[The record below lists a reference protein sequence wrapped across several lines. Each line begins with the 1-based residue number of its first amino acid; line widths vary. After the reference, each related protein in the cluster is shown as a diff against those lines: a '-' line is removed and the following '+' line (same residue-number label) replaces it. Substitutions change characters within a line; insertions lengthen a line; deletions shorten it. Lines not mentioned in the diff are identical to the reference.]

1 MDQQTFEKK
10 LAARE
15 AAMASELSFVRSR
28 AQSDRE
34 ALQARLTHAD
44 REVANCHAHM
54 ETMRSKL
61 EAVGAAK
68 DAELTFV
75 RREQSARVADVEK
88 RLAAAMAELRVLR
101 ETASTSQRTLE
112 ARSAAHDAELR
123 FVIDRHRK
131 DAANVAETERKLD
144 DALDHNK
151 ALLAVQKAL
160 RRDLQSA
167 TDRLTNKINHFNKL
181 KAKPAVVSPKQPK
194 DLAEFLRSRGLER
207 HLDAFLAQDLDTV
220 DDLKLLND
228 EDWKMLGLPLG
239 PTRKLQVTIEQQL
252 AEEPADA
259 PVEEDD
265 DPKID
270 DSTNLPAKPPFK
282 KKKKKFKKPFVKGQ
296 SSDHASADAT
306 NNDNADNR

>member
-1 MDQQTFEKK
+1 MEEQAFENK

-28 AQSDRE
+28 AQTDRE
-34 ALQARLTHAD
+34 ALQRRLTHAD
-44 REVANCHAHM
+44 REVANCHAQI

-75 RREQSARVADVEK
+75 RREQSARVAELEK
-88 RLAAAMAELRVLR
+88 QLRVLR
-101 ETASTSQRTLE
+101 EAASTSQRTLE

-123 FVIDRHRK
+123 FVIDRHRR
-131 DAANVAETERKLD
+131 DAADVAETERKLD

-167 TDRLTNKINHFNKL
+167 NDRLAKKTNDLKKL
-181 KAKPAVVSPKQPK
+181 KAPKAVSPPK
-194 DLAEFLRSRGLER
+194 TEDLADFLRSKGLER

-228 EDWKMLGLPLG
+228 EDWKLLGLPLG
-239 PTRKLQVTIEQQL
+239 PTRKLQVTIEQQF
-252 AEEPADA
+252 AADGPVVEAPAA
-259 PVEEDD
+259 AQAQDD
-265 DPKID
+265 DHID
-270 DSTNLPAKPPFK
+270 DSPAKAAAAIK
-282 KKKKKFKKPFVKGQ
+282 KKKKKFKKPFVKNET
-296 SSDHASADAT
+296 APSAD
-306 NNDNADNR
+306 